1 MNITI
6 NDTFNFGLNDRIWY
20 NCWYEGEK
28 MKSQTGYI
36 SKKKLL
42 KYFSE
47 KEELDEFHLLL
58 LDNIIKT
65 FAFVYYTEDREFT
78 ISLYGDKRIVVTITQ
93 KDFEDIIKNCT
104 SD

>member
-6 NDTFNFGLNDRIWY
+6 NETFDYGWDEHIY
-20 NCWYEGEK
+20 CTCWFED
-28 MKSQTGYI
+28 MKSQYFFI

-47 KEELDEFHLLL
+47 KDELDDFHLLL

-65 FAFVYYTEDREFT
+65 LSFVYYTKDSKFN
-78 ISLYGDKRIVVTITQ
+78 ISLYGDKRIVIHIPQ
-93 KDFEDIIKNCT
+93 KDFEDIVKNCT
-104 SD
+104 AD